1 MTNAMTINAAALRGT
16 AKALRAIKGDIILCG
31 GNFNDKTWRTLVKHD
46 GVTGDADFSVAVN
59 RKVLID
65 TLAACVPIRLG
76 MTITWTD
83 DKATI
88 TCGDFVAKLP
98 AEVVTEADDDVSCD
112 FIETVEYSDSLGALA
127 QFAKKSKQFEFVLLL
142 GGAAYATDGVI
153 LVRVEYRSDAVDEVE
168 YYVAPDALIGH
179 KEGNGVALYG
189 AETNAETVTRSVN
202 TSSGV
207 TKVSRVKIGNRP
219 RLVEVVSK
227 SLSGKNPRYR
237 IGFGSMDLVKA
248 HALVCAGA
256 MITKDDKKT
265 LIELVHDKDAG
276 TLSLSPYQPD
286 VAGDNALAALAK
298 ATFDVDCPDFDV
310 SSYRPMYTTAG
321 VLQDICR
328 IFGTKTCVEMTAY
341 DDIMVFETYDTFML
355 VMGCKPYYAKLATP
369 TEGT

>member
-1 MTNAMTINAAALRGT
+1 MTNHTFINAAALRGT
-16 AKALRAIKGDIILCG
+16 AKALRDIKGDIVLCG
-31 GNFNDKTWRTLVKHD
+31 GNFNDKTWHTLVKRD

-65 TLAACVPIRLG
+65 TLAACVPIQLG

-98 AEVVTEADDDVSCD
+98 AEVVAEADDDVSCVYID
-112 FIETVEYSDSLGALA
+112 TIEYSDSLGALA
-127 QFAKKSKQFEFVLLL
+127 QFAKKSKHFSFILLL

-153 LVRVEYRSDAVDEVE
+153 LVRVEYKSDAVDGVE

-189 AETNAETVTRSVN
+189 AETNYETVTRAVN

-207 TKVSRVKIGNRP
+207 TKESRVKIGHRP
-219 RLVEVVSK
+219 RLVEAVS
-227 SLSGKNPRYR
+227 SLLLDKIPKHR
-237 IGFGSMDLVKA
+237 IGFGIKELVKA

-256 MITKDDKKT
+256 AITKGDKKT
-265 LIELVHDKDAG
+265 FIALDHDKNAG
-276 TLSLSPYQPD
+276 TLSLRPYKPD
-286 VAGDNALAALAK
+286 AEGNNALAELAK
-298 ATFDVDCPDFDV
+298 ITFDVDCPDFDV
-310 SSYRPMYTTAG
+310 SSNHVLYTTAG

-328 IFGTKTCVEMTAY
+328 LIGAKTYVEMTAY
-341 DDIMVFETYDTFML
+341 EGLIVFESCCAFIL
-355 VMGCKPYYAKLATP
+355 AMGCKP
-369 TEGT
+369 